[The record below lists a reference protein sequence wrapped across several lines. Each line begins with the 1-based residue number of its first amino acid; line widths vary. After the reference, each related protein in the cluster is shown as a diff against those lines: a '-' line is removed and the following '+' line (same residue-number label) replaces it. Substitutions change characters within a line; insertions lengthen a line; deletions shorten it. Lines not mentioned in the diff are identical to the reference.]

1 MGFERS
7 VVAYRSK
14 KTKRTSS
21 RTRLSSFMAE
31 SETGRSDD
39 FLASTAATSER
50 ERGETDD
57 NRAARKLD
65 RGEEQRRAQGGT
77 LQDTNE
83 QHRHDPLCCGA
94 CPGQRSFDSAFY
106 GGSLKRRLLVA

>member
-65 RGEEQRRAQGGT
+65 RGEEQRRAQGEPCRTPTNSTGT
-77 LQDTNE
+77 T
-83 QHRHDPLCCGA
+83 RYA
-94 CPGQRSFDSAFY
+94 AVRAPGSARLIPPST
-106 GGSLKRRLLVA
+106 GGR